1 MAIGNI
7 SDRKRRTTKIVT
19 LLPRPYR
26 GEYLT
31 LPWSESSENIKN
43 GISMQENLLSSRFC
57 ASRGSRVIELALR
70 GVKKARQKSAVFG

>member
-7 SDRKRRTTKIVT
+7 SDIKWRPTKMVT

-43 GISMQENLLSSRFC
+43 GISMQENLIWSRFC
-57 ASRGSRVIELALR
+57 TSRGSRVIELALR
-70 GVKKARQKSAVFG
+70 GLG

>member
-7 SDRKRRTTKIVT
+7 SDWKGRPTKIVT
-19 LLPRPYR
+19 LLSRPYR

-31 LPWSESSENIKN
+31 LPWSEASENIKSE
-43 GISMQENLLSSRFC
+43 ISMQENLLWIRFC

-70 GVKKARQKSAVFG
+70 GVG

>member
-1 MAIGNI
+1 MAIGNM
-7 SDRKRRTTKIVT
+7 SVSKWRPTKIVT
-19 LLPRPYR
+19 LLPRQYM

-43 GISMQENLLSSRFC
+43 GISMQENLLWSRFC

-70 GVKKARQKSAVFG
+70 GVG